1 MKKITLLFVLF
12 LFFIVNTYCQKRSLQ
27 VGIKILN
34 ELTFYNGFVPGFG
47 SQLIYQKGKHSAIE
61 TGIFYEIAPVGF
73 DIYVNNSYYGHGVI
87 NERRIS
93 IPVLY
98 RFNSSILNFSV
109 GPAMS
114 YFIGWKTK
122 SITPGSTIN
131 NFTDNTLQ
139 VIGSAA
145 VSKKVNLSNTI
156 ILEPEIKFNNVIG
169 RRNDGN
175 FSLDFALR
183 KEIF

>member
-1 MKKITLLFVLF
+1 MTKISIILLALC
-12 LFFIVNTYCQKRSLQ
+12 FFILQCSAQKNSLQ
-27 VGIKILN
+27 TGIKLLN

-47 SQLIYQKGKHSAIE
+47 GQLIYQKGKHSAIE
-61 TGIFYEIAPVGF
+61 TGIFYEIKPVSF
-73 DIYVNNSYYGHGVI
+73 NISINNSYYGYGVI
-87 NERRIS
+87 NERRIT

-98 RFNSSILNFSV
+98 RFNSSVLNFSL

-114 YFIGWKTK
+114 YYVGWKTK
-122 SITPGSTIN
+122 SIYPPGSTIN
-131 NFTDNTLQ
+131 SFTDNALE

-145 VSKKVNLSNTI
+145 ISKRINLSKTI

-175 FSLDFALR
+175 FSLNFALR
-183 KEIF
+183 KRI